1 MKMTQ
6 RKYSF
11 RGGERLKRRKQI
23 DLLFRTGKRI
33 SIPGFLLYYRFES
46 NLKGTRPLLSGVVV
60 SARNFR
66 KAVQRNRIKRQLREA
81 LRLQK
86 HPLEDALQQSNRVLE
101 IFVVFTGKELPA
113 FETVFSSCGNLLLKV
128 QQLVDEN
135 AS

>member
-1 MKMTQ
+1 MTQ

-11 RGGERLKRRKQI
+11 SKGERLKRRKQI

-46 NLKGTRPLLSGVVV
+46 NLQGTRPLLSGVAV

-86 HPLEDALQQSNRVLE
+86 HALEDALQQSNRALE

-113 FETVFSSCGNLLLKV
+113 FETVFSSCCNLLLKV